1 MLKEDIVQSDMKG
14 DYGMHLDYQYVIKAL
29 KNKGNKLIHYSALKN
44 LISIFK
50 TKWSLTGNKNTLEV
64 YLHSLNNNLKSS
76 VR

>member
-1 MLKEDIVQSDMKG
+1 MLKEDTVRSNMNG

-29 KNKGNKLIHYSALKN
+29 KNKSNKLIHYPALKN

-50 TKWSLTGNKNTLEV
+50 TKWSLTRNKNRLDV
-64 YLHSLNNNLKSS
+64 YLHSLNVNLKRS